1 MMYIYGNPEQKYE
14 IIQATIAR
22 DNNLLNVQ
30 TLCQIAGVSRSGYYH
45 WVGTRAYRDAKE
57 ARDKADFDL
66 ILKAY
71 QYRGYKKGARSIHMY
86 LLHRKEPVVMNVKKV
101 RRLMEKFHLFC
112 PIRRPNPYRRAARAF
127 QESSVAPYLLNRQFR
142 LHGPR
147 SVLLTDITYLFYGEC
162 RKRYLSVIMDAYTKQ
177 ALAYVVSP
185 SLEEDFVL
193 ETVNQLVRDH
203 GISLSAETIMNSDQG
218 VHYTC
223 CKFCQIVKDIGLR
236 QSMSRKANCWDN
248 APQESFFGHMKD
260 DINLAVCTTFEQVKA
275 VIDDWMDYYNAD
287 RYQWE
292 LAKLSPNEFFDYAAT
307 GEYPLSISPPMKF
320 LEQNAQGALPPETPE
335 V

>member
-101 RRLMEKFHLFC
+101 RRLMEKLRLYQIPCKREMDCYHKTRH
-112 PIRRPNPYRRAARAF
+112 PRRPNGIIEKTR
-127 QESSVAPYLLNRQFR
+127 E
-142 LHGPR
+142 G
-147 SVLLTDITYLFYGEC
+147 
-162 RKRYLSVIMDAYTKQ
+162 
-177 ALAYVVSP
+177 
-185 SLEEDFVL
+185 
-193 ETVNQLVRDH
+193 VR
-203 GISLSAETIMNSDQG
+203 E
-218 VHYTC
+218 
-223 CKFCQIVKDIGLR
+223 
-236 QSMSRKANCWDN
+236 
-248 APQESFFGHMKD
+248 
-260 DINLAVCTTFEQVKA
+260 
-275 VIDDWMDYYNAD
+275 
-287 RYQWE
+287 
-292 LAKLSPNEFFDYAAT
+292 
-307 GEYPLSISPPMKF
+307 
-320 LEQNAQGALPPETPE
+320 
-335 V
+335 